1 MNNLANATACP
12 SGAFHVTSEMYVFIH
27 NTKKVAASIT
37 GAMEVRAMLAT
48 GCATLPLTPV
58 TANRRSPLLSPGTN
72 LTISWTGASGYPP
85 TVLGMSS
92 LNSIKDA
99 HGTCDGLT
107 HPGCLFPSLVVPHSM
122 YSLPLCLT
130 CGWVGVFYR
139 AAEIGANEVGVV
151 PVQLCINFAGLNNVI
166 SYAFKV
172 RCVCV
177 LLCPC
182 ACVPASLCVC
192 LSLCVPVCLA
202 STCLRFVCVAVP
214 VCVLCGFLCL
224 LAYVCVSVC
233 LCVCVSVSMSSPCPR
248 LDVPG
253 RTSV

>member
-37 GAMEVRAMLAT
+37 GAMDVSCHASHRMRYFAAHT
-48 GCATLPLTPV
+48 CHCQSPV
-58 TANRRSPLLSPGTN
+58 TTALTRHKPYHLLDWRVWVPANRAGDVQLEQHQGRARYVRWL
-72 LTISWTGASGYPP
+72 
-85 TVLGMSS
+85 
-92 LNSIKDA
+92 DA
-99 HGTCDGLT
+99 PRLFVSQ
-107 HPGCLFPSLVVPHSM
+107 PGCSTLHVLAAAVPH
-122 YSLPLCLT
+122 L
-130 CGWVGVFYR
+130 WVGVFYSP
-139 AAEIGANEVGVV
+139 AEIGANEVGVV

-172 RCVCV
+172 RCACV
-177 LLCPC
+177 LLCLC

-233 LCVCVSVSMSSPCPR
+233 LCVCVSVC
-248 LDVPG
+248 LCVCV
-253 RTSV
+253 SVCVCE

>member
-1 MNNLANATACP
+1 MFL
-12 SGAFHVTSEMYVFIH
+12 
-27 NTKKVAASIT
+27 
-37 GAMEVRAMLAT
+37 AMLAT

-233 LCVCVSVSMSSPCPR
+233 LCVCVSVCLCVCVSVSVAVCVCASGPTTSSLPSPC
-248 LDVPG
+248 V
-253 RTSV
+253 